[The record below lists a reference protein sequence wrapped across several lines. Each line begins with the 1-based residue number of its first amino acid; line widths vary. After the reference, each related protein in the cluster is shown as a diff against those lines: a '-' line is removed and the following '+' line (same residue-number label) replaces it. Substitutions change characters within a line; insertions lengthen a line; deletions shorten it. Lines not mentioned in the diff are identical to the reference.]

1 MKIKLASVLAASMLS
16 FGSMSVY
23 ASSSAPSST
32 VESEVHP
39 AANVCGFS
47 YNKRPGSEMTRYN
60 AGLQVSGTGS
70 IMVCALPV
78 KYDRFIERVVF
89 DVMHHGVSQRSCSLS
104 YANGTSGSVAASGS
118 KVYMNYNTSAA
129 VNVWQY
135 DSFGTVPAYNGGN
148 PQNMLL
154 VSCEHYNMTGS
165 QFVRYG
171 AIRID
176 YSQQ

>member
-1 MKIKLASVLAASMLS
+1 MKAKLGSLFAASILS
-16 FGSMSVY
+16 FFSVGVY

-32 VESEVHP
+32 SESEVHP

-47 YNKRPGSEMTRYN
+47 YNVRQGSEMTRYN

-70 IMVCALPV
+70 TMVCALPV
-78 KYDRFIERVVF
+78 KYNRYIERVVF

-104 YANGTSGSVAASGS
+104 YANGTSGSIAASGS
-118 KVYMNYNTSAA
+118 KVYMDYNTSSA
-129 VNVWQY
+129 VKVWQY
-135 DSFGTVPAYNGGN
+135 DNFGTVPAYNGGN

-171 AIRID
+171 AIRVD